1 MSGMIGVVG
10 SNMVDLVT
18 TIGRMPAWG
27 ETLEAPGF
35 AMGFGGKGANQ
46 AVAAA
51 RLGASV
57 MMVTRVGDD
66 LFGGDVKNNLERN
79 GVDVRHVRTAPG
91 AANGVAPIF
100 IDPNGE
106 NAILIVKGANDHLSP
121 ADVDA
126 ASSDLA
132 RCGLIVLQLEVPLE
146 TVYHTI
152 DWARR
157 EGISVLLNPA
167 PANPDLDLDRV
178 KDVAFFMPNQTELAL
193 LTGRETE
200 TVEQATEAAQLLLAR
215 GMGTVVVTLGG
226 DGALLVTPDGVEHLP
241 PVRVQARDTSG
252 AGDAFIGA
260 FAAHFMGG
268 LALRPALRE
277 ATRYAALSVTRSGT
291 QASFAGAAEFAGFDP
306 QRER

>member
-1 MSGMIGVVG
+1 MIGVVG

-18 TIGRMPAWG
+18 TVGRMPDWG

-51 RLGASV
+51 KLGASV

-66 LFGGDVKNNLERN
+66 LFGGDVKANLDRN

-91 AANGVAPIF
+91 TANGVAPIF

-126 ASSDLA
+126 AAADLA

-152 DWARR
+152 DWAR
-157 EGISVLLNPA
+157 GQGVPVLLNPA
-167 PANPDLDLDRV
+167 PANPALDLDRV

-193 LTGRETE
+193 LTGRETG

-260 FAAHFMGG
+260 FAAHYMGG
-268 LALRPALRE
+268 LALRPALAQ
-277 ATRYAALSVTRSGT
+277 ATRYAALSVTRAGT
-291 QASFAGAAEFAGFDP
+291 QASFADRDEFAAFEPAAGA
-306 QRER
+306 